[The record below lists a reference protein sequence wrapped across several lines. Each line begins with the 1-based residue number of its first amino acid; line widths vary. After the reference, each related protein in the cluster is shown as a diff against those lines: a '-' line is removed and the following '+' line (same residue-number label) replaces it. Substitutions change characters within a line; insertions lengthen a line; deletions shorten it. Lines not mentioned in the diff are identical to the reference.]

1 MILDV
6 FLEKHDEITFQ
17 SLRFKTENVQNFP
30 ALSDYKGTITNDN
43 IGRVHLPTPHTGPVS
58 LHQRATKYHSSTI
71 AIQVND
77 LHNIL
82 KEEKKAASIILSDG
96 GPDYSPSNVVNSS
109 FYFRLFQELNFDLL
123 SVSTYATRYSAHNP
137 IEHASSPL
145 SNLLAGV
152 VFSPKLERVILNHR
166 VIREIFL
173 QTRSKEKSMLCL
185 TKQYLILLIAGKT
198 QSLMDIPSE

>member
-58 LHQRATKYHSSTI
+58 LHLRATKYHPSTI
-71 AIQVND
+71 ATHVNN

-82 KEEKKAASIILSDG
+82 KEE
-96 GPDYSPSNVVNSS
+96 
-109 FYFRLFQELNFDLL
+109 
-123 SVSTYATRYSAHNP
+123 
-137 IEHASSPL
+137 
-145 SNLLAGV
+145 
-152 VFSPKLERVILNHR
+152 
-166 VIREIFL
+166 
-173 QTRSKEKSMLCL
+173 
-185 TKQYLILLIAGKT
+185 
-198 QSLMDIPSE
+198 